1 MPALSSIVFQDD
13 EVSAFAGILEIT
25 ATQWLIALG
34 IALVVFVVVRGVIA
48 VALKRLKKFAEKTD
62 TDLDDLITELLE
74 KTKSLFVLIVAVW
87 AGSLALT
94 LPDGLDAGLQKVL
107 VVALL
112 FQGAL
117 WAGGVVNYL
126 LARYTK
132 RQIEADPGIATA
144 LGAVGFMARFGVW
157 AAFVILALDNL
168 GFDVTAVLA
177 GMSIG
182 GIAIAL
188 ALQSVLGDL
197 FSSLSIV
204 FDKPFVIGD
213 YISVD
218 EFRGT
223 VEHVG
228 LKTTRIRS
236 LTGEQLVFSN
246 SDLLNSRISNFK
258 HRTERRISF
267 TVGVTYDTPPDKLEA
282 IPGMITEIVEGHD
295 NTRMDRSHFLNFGP
309 SSLDIETIY
318 YMEVVDFTIYADT
331 RQKINLE
338 LYRRFQ
344 EEGIEFAFPTQ
355 TVHVQTSGGT

>member
-1 MPALSSIVFQDD
+1 MPALLSIVFQDD

-48 VALKRLKKFAEKTD
+48 VALKRLKKFAEKTE

-74 KTKSLFVLIVAVW
+74 KTKSLFVLVVAVW

-94 LPDGLDAGLQKVL
+94 LPDDLDAGLQKVL

-144 LGAVGFMARFGVW
+144 LGAVGFMARFAVW

-168 GFDVTAVLA
+168 GVNITTLLA
-177 GMSIG
+177 GVSIG
-182 GIAIAL
+182 GVAIAL
-188 ALQSVLGDL
+188 ALQNILGDL
-197 FSSLSIV
+197 FASLSII

-213 YISVD
+213 FISIG
-218 EFRGT
+218 EFMGT

-236 LTGEQLVFSN
+236 LTGEQLVFAN
-246 SDLLNSRISNFK
+246 SDLLNSRIRNFK
-258 HRTERRISF
+258 HRAERRILF
-267 TVGVTYDTPPDKLEA
+267 TLGVTYDTPPDKLEA
-282 IPGMITEIVEGHD
+282 IPAIITEIVDRHE
-295 NTRMDRSHFLNFGP
+295 NTRMDRCHFLNFGP
-309 SSLDIETIY
+309 SSLDVETVY
-318 YMEVVDFTIYADT
+318 YMLVPDYAVYADT
-331 RQKINLE
+331 QQKINFE